1 MKKLLSMIG
10 AMILMGTASANVVA
24 CGGGENPTPE
34 PSPTPKQ
41 KIDLNTKIKNLSVDI
56 LFDANKTNQEL
67 DSKILSDFYLWVLK
81 PRLVN
86 PTIKYFSD
94 AQGKTNVSNQKQK
107 AGDLYVVITADND
120 DTNYQGSTNLIKIS
134 LKQYKLS
141 DITQLIGLN
150 LTANSLKKFKDFDSI
165 ILNNDVFKDKPI
177 SYSFTTVTYYEYDP
191 QSKINSDNAQRKGN
205 FWVVIKTDFSEPN
218 WYGETQKI
226 KITIN

>member
-150 LTANSLKKFKDFDSI
+150 LTANSLKKFKDFDI
-165 ILNNDVFKDKPI
+165 
-177 SYSFTTVTYYEYDP
+177 
-191 QSKINSDNAQRKGN
+191 R
-205 FWVVIKTDFSEPN
+205 
-218 WYGETQKI
+218 
-226 KITIN
+226 